1 MNQAKQQ
8 KVSSLKN
15 VHELIDIS
23 SSEDEEGT
31 PECASTPLPRE
42 IIPSY
47 RVILQVSHS
56 SAEATPDEEECF
68 DISTDSLESSCKKL
82 RLNSSLE
89 SIELETY
96 APRQNPTE
104 RQNEDLPDSPGSPDK
119 SMCSDLF
126 VVEKSPDKA
135 ESITS
140 SRVAENHEM
149 VQQEDSAS
157 YFITPPGTPRKISF
171 NPASP
176 LNDLEEKRSI
186 GGSED
191 LGTRLPPLTFM
202 PRQPGRSAFTRG
214 VALSQPAPG
223 LDSHCKRVGIGTGH
237 GCSLRFP
244 RWYFGY

>member
-1 MNQAKQQ
+1 MNQQKQQ
-8 KVSSLKN
+8 KMNSLKN
-15 VHELIDIS
+15 VYELQDIS

-31 PECASTPLPRE
+31 LERPSTPLPRE

-56 SAEATPDEEECF
+56 SAEATADEEECF

-82 RLNSSLE
+82 SLNSSLE
-89 SIELETY
+89 SVEPETY
-96 APRQNPTE
+96 APRQNPTG
-104 RQNEDLPDSPGSPDK
+104 RQNEDLPDSPESPDK
-119 SMCSDLF
+119 SMCSDIF
-126 VVEKSPDKA
+126 VVEESPDNA

-140 SRVAENHEM
+140 SRVAEYLGM

-176 LNDLEEKRSI
+176 QNDLQEKSSI

-191 LGTRLPPLTFM
+191 LETRLPPWTFM
-202 PRQPGRSAFTRG
+202 RRQPGRSAFPRG
-214 VALSQPAPG
+214 VAVSQPAPG
-223 LDSHCKRVGIGTGH
+223 LDCH
-237 GCSLRFP
+237 
-244 RWYFGY
+244 